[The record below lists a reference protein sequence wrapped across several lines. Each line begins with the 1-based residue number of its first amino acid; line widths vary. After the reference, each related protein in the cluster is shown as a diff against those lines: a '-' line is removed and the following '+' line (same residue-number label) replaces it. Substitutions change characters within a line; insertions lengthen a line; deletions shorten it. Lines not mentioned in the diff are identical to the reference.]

1 MGDCKARTSSQR
13 AELCALQPV
22 TVSVPRSASVRL
34 APAWRD
40 TEASRTNRYTGR
52 HFASSAFFK
61 GLLMRNDAHDELDHV
76 PSLTTDMLDRDDF
89 DTDHHESPRGAP
101 SRAAAAAP
109 KAASTGALWALVG
122 ALTIALGGLGW
133 WSFQQISLMEQ
144 QLVATQESFARIS
157 EEAAGRILDISGK
170 VVATESTV
178 TSGSEALKLQVKQM
192 ESKLAELSKQQ
203 QSVAGQQ
210 GGQDKRIEQLT
221 AELKAQQGAT
231 SIVAGSLKSLSSEQ
245 MALKNAQ
252 ALLRAE
258 QASLK
263 TAQAGSA
270 QFEGQLKN
278 LSDEI
283 KALKQIGNPNQAIGR
298 LEQDLL
304 VLRSELEQRPA
315 PSSSGNTAEFDAF
328 RAQMTRNIST
338 LQGQIQNLQQQID
351 AR

>member
-221 AELKAQQGAT
+221 AELKAQQSAT

-315 PSSSGNTAEFDAF
+315 PSSSNTAEFDAF